1 MSYEAGRYDCIVIGT
16 GHAGC
21 EAALATARLGCR
33 TAIFTLNMENIAL
46 MPCNPSIGGPAK
58 GNLVREI
65 DALGGEM
72 GRNIDETAI
81 HVRMLNTG
89 KGPAVYGL
97 RAQADKE
104 AYQKRLTSV
113 LQNQKNLHVK
123 QALVE
128 KILVGENQ
136 EVQGIATETGAIYA
150 APLVILCTG
159 TYLKGKIFI
168 GELSYS
174 GGPNGQRAADK
185 LVDSLQELGLEVKR
199 FKTDTPPRVDKRT
212 LDCEEMSIQ
221 EGDGEGVFFSF
232 LTEKGTGLNVPCYL
246 TYTNEETHRI
256 IRDNLSHSS
265 FYSGAIEGV
274 GPRYCPAIE
283 DKILRFPDKKQHQM
297 FLEPEGLNT
306 AEVYVQG
313 MSTSLPENVQLEF
326 LRTIPGLKRVKM
338 MRTGYSIE
346 YSYLS
351 PTQLKPSL
359 ETKTI
364 KGLFCA
370 GQINGT
376 SGYEEAA
383 AQGLMAGIN
392 AALKFQQK
400 EPLILKRSEA
410 YIGVLIDDLV
420 TKGTNEPYRM
430 LTSRAEYRLL
440 LRHDNAD
447 LRLTAK
453 GWELG
458 LVTPERFARFQKKKE
473 ILEKA
478 LQFLQKKR
486 VSMTTE
492 NVAELLAD
500 KGSAL
505 LSQSISLAV
514 LLKRPEINYRDL
526 AAYHL
531 AEELD
536 PEISRQIDIQIKYE
550 GYIKQQFAHVAKFNK
565 LENKLLPQNLDY
577 MELQDLSLESRQKL
591 NKVKPLSVGQAS
603 RISGVSP
610 ADITALMIHLEKMRR
625 KTPREAR
632 EDSEREKGHDE

>member
-1 MSYEAGRYDCIVIGT
+1 MSYEAGHYDCIIVGA

-21 EAALATARLGCR
+21 EAALATARMGCR
-33 TAIFTLNMENIAL
+33 SVIFTLNMDNIAL

-72 GRNIDETAI
+72 GRNIDETYI
-81 HVRMLNTG
+81 QMRMLNTG

-97 RAQADKE
+97 RAQADKY
-104 AYQKRLTSV
+104 AYQRRMSST
-113 LQNQKNLHVK
+113 LQRQENLEVI

-128 KILVGENQ
+128 RLLINENQ
-136 EVQGIATETGAIYA
+136 EVQGIETETGAIYY
-150 APLVILCTG
+150 APVVVLCTG

-168 GELSYS
+168 GDLSYS

-185 LVDSLQELGLEVKR
+185 LVDSLAELGLELGR

-212 LDCEEMSIQ
+212 LEYEEMLAQS
-221 EGDGEGVFFSF
+221 GDEVHYFFSF
-232 LTEKGTGLNVPCYL
+232 LTEKGRELNVPCYL

-256 IRDNLSHSS
+256 IKDNLYESS
-265 FYSGAIEGV
+265 FYRGAIEGV

-283 DKILRFPDKKQHQM
+283 DKILRFPDKKRHQM
-297 FLEPEGLNT
+297 FLEPEGLDT
-306 AEVYVQG
+306 EEIYVQG

-326 LRTIPGLKRVKM
+326 LRTIDGMKRVKM

-346 YSYLS
+346 YNYI
-351 PTQLKPSL
+351 PPEQLRPSL
-359 ETKTI
+359 ETKAI
-364 KGLFCA
+364 QGLFCA

-392 AALKFQQK
+392 AALKLQRK
-400 EPLILKRSEA
+400 EPLVLKRSEA

-447 LRLTAK
+447 LRLTFK
-453 GWELG
+453 GWEVG
-458 LVTPERFARFQKKKE
+458 LVTSERYARFRKKKE
-473 ILEKA
+473 LLENSLA
-478 LQFLQKKR
+478 FLQKGM
-486 VSMTTE
+486 VSTTTE
-492 NVAELLAD
+492 NVAEMLTIKD
-500 KGSAL
+500 SAML
-505 LSQSISLAV
+505 RQSLSLYD

-526 AAYHL
+526 VQYGF
-531 AEELD
+531 AEEL
-536 PEISRQIDIQIKYE
+536 PQEISREIDIHIKYE
-550 GYIKQQFAHVAKFNK
+550 GYIKQQLAQVSRFNK
-565 LENKLLPQNLDY
+565 LESKLLPNDLDY
-577 MELQDLSLESRQKL
+577 MELKSLSVESRQKL
-591 NKVKPLSVGQAS
+591 NKIRPLSIGQAS

-625 KTPREAR
+625 TPQGEMRK
-632 EDSEREKGHDE
+632 DLGSEKEHDE

>member
-1 MSYEAGRYDCIVIGT
+1 MNYEAGRYDCIVIGT

-104 AYQKRLTSV
+104 AYQKRMTSV
-113 LQNQKNLHVK
+113 LQNQKNLDVK

-128 KILVGENQ
+128 KILVGENK
-136 EVQGIATETGAIYA
+136 EVQGIVTETGAIYV

-168 GELSYS
+168 GELSYA
-174 GGPNGQRAADK
+174 GGPNGQRSADK

-212 LDCEEMSIQ
+212 LDCGEMSLQ
-221 EGDGEGVFFSF
+221 EGDGAGAFFSF
-232 LTEKGTGLNVPCYL
+232 LTEKGTGLNIPCYL

-265 FYSGAIEGV
+265 FYSGAMEGV

-313 MSTSLPENVQLEF
+313 MSTSLPEDVQLRF
-326 LRTIPGLKRVKM
+326 LRTIDGMKQVKM

-346 YSYLS
+346 YSYLL

-364 KGLFCA
+364 RGLFCA
-370 GQINGT
+370 GQINGS

-383 AQGLMAGIN
+383 AQGLLAGIN
-392 AALKFQQK
+392 AALKFQGK
-400 EPLILKRSEA
+400 GPLILKRSEA
-410 YIGVLIDDLV
+410 YLGVLIDDLV

-473 ILEKA
+473 TLDKA
-478 LQFLQKKR
+478 LQFLQKTR

-492 NVAELLAD
+492 NVAELLVD

-526 AAYHL
+526 VAYHL
-531 AEELD
+531 AEELE

-550 GYIKQQFAHVAKFNK
+550 GYIQQQFAHVAKFNK
-565 LENKLLPQNLDY
+565 LENKLLPQDLDY

-591 NKVKPLSVGQAS
+591 NQIKPVSVGQAS

-610 ADITALMIHLEKMRR
+610 ADLTVLLLYLEKVRR
-625 KTPREAR
+625 KKGSEKPH
-632 EDSEREKGHDE
+632 ED